1 MRTQGTVK
9 RRSLLGSLSFAALT
23 VVGCA
28 AMLLPSALSG
38 RNGAEQA
45 PPYSLVDDAGGGS
58 ESPGSDE
65 PSAGP
70 STHTPTN
77 KPGNPFPGGSEKDTD
92 EAPSGGSGGGIGEM
106 SFGVQTALSLGL
118 VAVFALLLIPGR
130 RPPRSAGG
138 RSGR

>member
-38 RNGAEQA
+38 RNAADPA

-58 ESPGSDE
+58 ESPGSE
-65 PSAGP
+65 PSSGP
-70 STHTPTN
+70 STHTPTT

-92 EAPSGGSGGGIGEM
+92 QSPADGAGGGIGEM
-106 SFGVQTALSLGL
+106 SFGAQTALSLGL

-138 RSGR
+138 RTGR

>member
-9 RRSLLGSLSFAALT
+9 RRSLLGSLSFVALT

-38 RNGAEQA
+38 RGGADQA
-45 PPYSLVDDAGGGS
+45 PPFSLVDDAGGGS
-58 ESPGSDE
+58 ESPGSE
-65 PSAGP
+65 PSSAP
-70 STHTPTN
+70 STHTPTPG
-77 KPGNPFPGGSEKDTD
+77 PGNPMPGGEEGDGK
-92 EAPSGGSGGGIGEM
+92 APAEGGGGGGFGEM

-118 VAVFALLLIPGR
+118 VAIFALFLIPGR

-138 RSGR
+138 RTGR

>member
-23 VVGCA
+23 VIGCA
-28 AMLLPSALSG
+28 AMMLPAALSP
-38 RNGAEQA
+38 EPA

-58 ESPGSDE
+58 ESPGGE
-65 PSAGP
+65 PSSGP
-70 STHTPTN
+70 STQTPTT

-92 EAPSGGSGGGIGEM
+92 QSPSGSGGGIGEM
-106 SFGVQTALSLGL
+106 SFGTQTALSLGL